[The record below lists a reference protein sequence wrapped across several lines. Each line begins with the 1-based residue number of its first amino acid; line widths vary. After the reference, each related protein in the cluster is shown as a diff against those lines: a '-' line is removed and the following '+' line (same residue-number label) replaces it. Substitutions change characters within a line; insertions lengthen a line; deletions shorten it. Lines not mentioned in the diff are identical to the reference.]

1 MTGTRQT
8 SGSHLRPGAG
18 VPGIVI
24 SDDAV
29 LAAIRVYVGEPELE
43 YHSVDDAELDV
54 SSAVLTAA
62 APHLIRDWVRTVLTL
77 HPHVIPSMLA
87 ELADGLLPEE
97 TP

>member
-1 MTGTRQT
+1 MTSTRQT

-29 LAAIRVYVGEPELE
+29 LASIRVYVGEPELE
-43 YHSVDDAELDV
+43 YHSVDDAEIDV

-62 APHLIRDWVRTVLTL
+62 APHLIRDWLDAVLARY
-77 HPHVIPSMLA
+77 PHVQPGLA
-87 ELADGLLPEE
+87 ELAAGLPTEE
-97 TP
+97 QP